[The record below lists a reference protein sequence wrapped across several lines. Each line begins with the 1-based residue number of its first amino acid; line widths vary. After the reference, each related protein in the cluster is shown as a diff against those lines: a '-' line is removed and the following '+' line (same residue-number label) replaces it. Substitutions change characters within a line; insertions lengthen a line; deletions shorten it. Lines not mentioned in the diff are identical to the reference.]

1 MLVLVSNVAHR
12 IEGMLG
18 LKRKKNIKN
27 YGTLLDKDISYII
40 IPFYIHNA
48 AEAGLL
54 LDDQHFHPSPPPP
67 LLHFRLKTLV
77 PSCLI
82 ELAVSLDLRDAYFH
96 NPIYPCLQVS
106 WASGTGW
113 PLASSSV

>member
-40 IPFYIHNA
+40 IPFHIHNA
-48 AEAGLL
+48 ADAISSFYGRGKPWVFDSAKKSEEA
-54 LDDQHFHPSPPPP
+54 Q
-67 LLHFRLKTLV
+67 
-77 PSCLI
+77 
-82 ELAVSLDLRDAYFH
+82 
-96 NPIYPCLQVS
+96 
-106 WASGTGW
+106 
-113 PLASSSV
+113 